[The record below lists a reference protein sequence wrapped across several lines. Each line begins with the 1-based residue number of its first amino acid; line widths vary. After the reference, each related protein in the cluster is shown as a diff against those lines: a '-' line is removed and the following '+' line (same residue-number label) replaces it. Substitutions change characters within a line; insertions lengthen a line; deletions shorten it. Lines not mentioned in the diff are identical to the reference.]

1 MICPYCGREPVFLT
15 SKQFYGRDYGTNVY
29 LCRPCNAYVGTHGR
43 GKTPLGTLANK
54 NLRDMRMRTHAAFD
68 PLWKSKKMSRSKAYK
83 WMAEVMELPGDKAH
97 IGMFDEN
104 QCLELLRHLR
114 ENLPIN
120 LNKDVKQLE
129 ITNGAQITKSKKAKI
144 IIYSKPGDGKTTV
157 AGKLPGKTLVLDIDG
172 TSQVLEGYSNV
183 DVAKINAED
192 PHRSILEFYA
202 HAKANIANYD
212 NIFVD
217 NLTHYQ
223 KLWLMHKGENTKSGM
238 PELKD
243 YALFDNHL
251 LKVVETFNSLDANV
265 IYTAWETTRSIIHD
279 DGQQYNQ
286 FIPDIRDKIVNH
298 VMGIVHVVARLVR
311 KADGTRG
318 FILEGNQSIF
328 AKNHLDQRKG
338 CVQEELIV
346 SSTN

>member
-1 MICPYCGREPVFLT
+1 M
-15 SKQFYGRDYGTNVY
+15 Q
-29 LCRPCNAYVGTHGR
+29 
-43 GKTPLGTLANK
+43 
-54 NLRDMRMRTHAAFD
+54 
-68 PLWKSKKMSRSKAYK
+68 
-83 WMAEVMELPGDKAH
+83 
-97 IGMFDEN
+97 
-104 QCLELLRHLR
+104 
-114 ENLPIN
+114 
-120 LNKDVKQLE
+120 
-129 ITNGAQITKSKKAKI
+129 ITNGAEIKKSKKAKV

-157 AGKLPGKTLVLDIDG
+157 AGLLPGKTLVLDIDG

-183 DVAKINAED
+183 DVASIDIAD
-192 PHRSILEFYA
+192 PHDSILKFFA
-202 HAKANIANYD
+202 LAKANIGKYD
-212 NIFVD
+212 NIFID

-223 KLWLMHKGENTKSGM
+223 KLWLMNKGEKTKSGM

-251 LKVVETFNSLDANV
+251 LKVVETFNGLDANI

-328 AKNHLDQRKG
+328 AKNHLDNRIG
-338 CVQEELIV
+338 CIQDELLV
-346 SSTN
+346 SYTNENTGGNK

>member
-1 MICPYCGREPVFLT
+1 M
-15 SKQFYGRDYGTNVY
+15 
-29 LCRPCNAYVGTHGR
+29 
-43 GKTPLGTLANK
+43 
-54 NLRDMRMRTHAAFD
+54 
-68 PLWKSKKMSRSKAYK
+68 
-83 WMAEVMELPGDKAH
+83 
-97 IGMFDEN
+97 
-104 QCLELLRHLR
+104 
-114 ENLPIN
+114 
-120 LNKDVKQLE
+120 E
-129 ITNGAQITKSKKAKI
+129 ITNGAEIKKSKKAKI

-157 AGKLPGKTLVLDIDG
+157 AGLIPGKTLVLDIDG
-172 TSQVLEGYSNV
+172 TSQVLEGYSNI
-183 DVAKINAED
+183 DVAKINVAD
-192 PHRSILEFYA
+192 PHQSILDFYA

-212 NIFVD
+212 NVFVD

-223 KLWLMHKGENTKSGM
+223 KLWLMNRGEKTKSGM

-251 LKVVETFNSLDANV
+251 LKVVEKFNGLEANV

-318 FILEGNQSIF
+318 FLLEGNQSIF
-328 AKNHLDQRKG
+328 AKNHLDNRSG
-338 CVQEELIV
+338 CVQDELLV
-346 SSTN
+346 LSKNENTGGNK

>member
-1 MICPYCGREPVFLT
+1 V
-15 SKQFYGRDYGTNVY
+15 
-29 LCRPCNAYVGTHGR
+29 
-43 GKTPLGTLANK
+43 
-54 NLRDMRMRTHAAFD
+54 
-68 PLWKSKKMSRSKAYK
+68 
-83 WMAEVMELPGDKAH
+83 EL
-97 IGMFDEN
+97 
-104 QCLELLRHLR
+104 
-114 ENLPIN
+114 
-120 LNKDVKQLE
+120 
-129 ITNGAQITKSKKAKI
+129 TNGADIKKSQKAKI

-157 AGKLPGKTLVLDIDG
+157 AGLLPGKTLVLDIDG
-172 TSQVLEGYSNV
+172 TTQVLQGYPNV
-183 DVAKINAED
+183 DVAKIDHEN
-192 PHRSILEFYA
+192 PHDSILKFYA
-202 HAKANIANYD
+202 FAKANIAKYD

-223 KLWLMHKGENTKSGM
+223 KLWLMSRGEKTKSGM

-243 YALFDNHL
+243 YALYDTHL
-251 LKVVETFNSLDANV
+251 LKVVEAFNGLDANI

-318 FILEGNQSIF
+318 FMLEGNQSVF

-346 SSTN
+346 SYTN

>member
-1 MICPYCGREPVFLT
+1 M
-15 SKQFYGRDYGTNVY
+15 
-29 LCRPCNAYVGTHGR
+29 
-43 GKTPLGTLANK
+43 
-54 NLRDMRMRTHAAFD
+54 
-68 PLWKSKKMSRSKAYK
+68 
-83 WMAEVMELPGDKAH
+83 
-97 IGMFDEN
+97 
-104 QCLELLRHLR
+104 
-114 ENLPIN
+114 
-120 LNKDVKQLE
+120 E
-129 ITNGAQITKSKKAKI
+129 ITNGSQITKSKKAKI

-157 AGKLPGKTLVLDIDG
+157 AGKLPGKTLVFDIDG
-172 TSQVLEGYSNV
+172 TCQVLEGYSNV

-202 HAKANIANYD
+202 LAKANIANYD

-251 LKVVETFNSLDANV
+251 LKVVETFNGLDANV
-265 IYTAWETTRSIIHD
+265 IYTAWETTRSIVHD

-286 FIPDIRDKIVNH
+286 MIPDIRDKIVNH
-298 VMGIVHVVARLVR
+298 IMGIVSVVARLVK

-318 FILEGNQSIF
+318 FILSGSESIF
-328 AKNHLDQRKG
+328 AKNHLSDKKG
-338 CVQEELIV
+338 CLQEELIQ
-346 SSTN
+346 SLLGDKNA